1 MGNYQNWAEEHL
13 LLWRCLNKSI
23 FLARQG
29 LCLWNQSYKKVCII
43 NLSRNIEIKVFNERN
58 LFSVWFRTCPNCL
71 SVLNSDFD
79 SMKTFTI
86 ASEFLIG
93 LFETVVQNVWED
105 CSCCSCFVH
114 KGWMFCSLDLDTEIQ
129 SPLHNQWLYNSL
141 LCLSTKYNYFHPTF
155 HPSEPTALQ
164 LRPDLASL
172 SCTRERSWTQLM
184 LKIWL
189 TCITNYCN
197 LHTWDLTSCWTKL
210 IMSN

>member
-13 LLWRCLNKSI
+13 LLLRCLNKSI

-129 SPLHNQWLYNSL
+129 SPLHHYTIN
-141 LCLSTKYNYFHPTF
+141 
-155 HPSEPTALQ
+155 
-164 LRPDLASL
+164 D
-172 SCTRERSWTQLM
+172 
-184 LKIWL
+184 
-189 TCITNYCN
+189 CITLFSVSAQNTIISILPSILQNQQHCN
-197 LHTWDLTSCWTKL
+197 CAQIWPHYPAREKGVEHNWCWKFDWHA
-210 IMSN
+210 